1 MRAFL
6 ILVLLMACCF
16 VAGALLA
23 YPAYL
28 LVHPL
33 NESWPFHR
41 IAARLAMVLLLVGLI
56 ITLRRLQVRTREDW
70 GFGVPRATFA
80 RTLLLAL
87 ALGIGSM
94 LPVAAI
100 LFGLEVR
107 VLKAD
112 LAFDVA
118 GILVTIVSALLAGLV
133 VAFLEETLLRGAM
146 YTAIARESG
155 RRAAIG
161 LTALIYS
168 ALHFLSRVR
177 IAHEDVDWGSGP
189 ELLAGTFATFTQP
202 QVIADSF
209 LALAAV
215 GGLLGL
221 IRARTGHIAACIGLH
236 AGWVCVIG
244 VLRELSVRNAGSR
257 WSFLVGDYDGVVG
270 WLVLLWASIIVA
282 VYAYLGRRGQGGI
295 TPASPSRAP
304 R

>member
-41 IAARLAMVLLLVGLI
+41 IAARLAMLLLLVGLL
-56 ITLRRLQVRTREDW
+56 ITLRRLQVRTRADW
-70 GFGVPRATFA
+70 GFGVHRATFV
-80 RTLLLAL
+80 RTLLVAL

-100 LFGLEVR
+100 LLGLDVR
-107 VLKAD
+107 VLKPELSLD
-112 LAFDVA
+112 LAGVLLA
-118 GILVTIVSALLAGLV
+118 TVSALLAGLV
-133 VAFLEETLLRGAM
+133 VAFIEETLLRGAM

-155 RRAAIG
+155 GRVAIG

-177 IAHEDVDWGSGP
+177 IAHEDVDWGSGR
-189 ELLAGTFATFTQP
+189 ELLAGAFATFTQP
-202 QVIADSF
+202 QMIVDSF

-215 GGLLGL
+215 GVLLGL

-244 VLRELSVRNAGSR
+244 VLREVSVRNAASR
-257 WSFLVGDYDGVVG
+257 WSFLAGDYDGVIG
-270 WLVLLWASIIVA
+270 WLVFLWAAIIA
-282 VYAYLGRRGQGGI
+282 AAYAYLGPRVVGAI
-295 TPASPSRAP
+295 TPATPSREP

>member
-1 MRAFL
+1 
-6 ILVLLMACCF
+6 MACCF

-107 VLKAD
+107 ALKAD

-146 YTAIARESG
+146 YTAITRESG
-155 RRAAIG
+155 DRAAIG

-177 IAHEDVDWGSGP
+177 VAHEDVDWGSGRGSGP

-215 GGLLGL
+215 GVLLGL

>member
-16 VAGALLA
+16 VAGAVLA

-41 IAARLAMVLLLVGLI
+41 IAARLAMLFLLVGLLLV
-56 ITLRRLQVRTREDW
+56 LRRLQVRTRADW
-70 GFGVPRATFA
+70 GYGVARATFL
-80 RTLLLAL
+80 RTVLGALLI
-87 ALGIGSM
+87 GIVSM
-94 LPVAAI
+94 LPVAALLLGLDVRELKPGALDLTSVTLTI
-100 LFGLEVR
+100 LG
-107 VLKAD
+107 
-112 LAFDVA
+112 
-118 GILVTIVSALLAGLV
+118 ALLAGLV
-133 VAFLEETLLRGAM
+133 VAFFEETFLRGAM
-146 YTAIARESG
+146 HTAIARESG
-155 RRAAIG
+155 QRAAIG

-177 IAHEDVDWGSGP
+177 IAHEDVTWSSGGK
-189 ELLAGTFATFTQP
+189 LLAGTFATFTQP
-202 QVIADSF
+202 QVIVDSF

-215 GGLLGL
+215 GVLLGV

-244 VLRELSVRNAGSR
+244 VLREVSVRNPASP

-270 WLVLLWASIIVA
+270 WLVFAWATLIIG
-282 VYAYLGRRGQGGI
+282 VYVYLERRGFVRV
-295 TPASPSRAP
+295 TPATPSRAP

>member
-6 ILVLLMACCF
+6 TLVLLMAFCF
-16 VAGALLA
+16 AAGALLA

-33 NESWPFHR
+33 NEGWPFHR
-41 IAARLAMVLLLVGLI
+41 IAARLAMLLLLLGLLLV
-56 ITLRRLQVRTREDW
+56 LRRLQVRSRADW
-70 GFGVPRATFA
+70 GYGATSATFV

-87 ALGIGSM
+87 ALGIVSM

-100 LFGLEVR
+100 LFGLDVR
-107 VLKAD
+107 ELRAPGSPGLTGVL
-112 LAFDVA
+112 L
-118 GILVTIVSALLAGLV
+118 TIASALLAGLV
-133 VAFLEETLLRGAM
+133 VAFAEETFLRGAM

-155 RRAAIG
+155 DRAAIG

-177 IAHEDVDWGSGP
+177 IAHEDVDWGSGRD
-189 ELLAGTFATFTQP
+189 LLRGTFATFAQP
-202 QVIADSF
+202 QLIVDSF

-215 GGLLGL
+215 GVLLGL

-244 VLRELSVRNAGSR
+244 VLRELSVRNPQSR

-270 WLVLLWASIIVA
+270 WLVFVWSAAIVA
-282 VYAYLGRRGQGGI
+282 AYAYFSR
-295 TPASPSRAP
+295 SRAP

>member
-33 NESWPFHR
+33 NEGWPFHR
-41 IAARLAMVLLLVGLI
+41 IAARLAMLLLLVALI
-56 ITLRRLQVRTREDW
+56 ITLRRLQVRTRADW
-70 GFGVPRATFA
+70 GFGIPRATFV
-80 RTLLLAL
+80 RTLLVAL

-94 LPVAAI
+94 LLVAAV
-100 LFGLEVR
+100 LLGLEVR
-107 VLKAD
+107 VLKPGVSLD
-112 LAFDVA
+112 LAGLFLA
-118 GILVTIVSALLAGLV
+118 IVSALLAGLV
-133 VAFLEETLLRGAM
+133 VALIEETLLRGAM

-155 RRAAIG
+155 ERVAIG

-177 IAHEDVDWGSGP
+177 IAHEDVDWASGG

-202 QVIADSF
+202 QLIADSF

-215 GGLLGL
+215 GVLLGFV
-221 IRARTGHIAACIGLH
+221 RARSGHIAACIGLH

-244 VLRELSVRNAGSR
+244 VLREVSVRNAASR
-257 WSFLVGDYDGVVG
+257 WSFLAGDYDGVVG
-270 WLVLLWASIIVA
+270 WLVFLWAAIIIA
-282 VYAYLGRRGQGGI
+282 AYAYLGPRRFRGI
-295 TPASPSRAP
+295 TPATPSREP

>member
-6 ILVLLMACCF
+6 VLVVLMACCF

-28 LVHPL
+28 LLHPL
-33 NESWPFHR
+33 NEDWPFHR
-41 IAARLAMVLLLVGLI
+41 IAARLATLLLLVGLFFA
-56 ITLRRLQVRTREDW
+56 LRYLHVRTRAAW
-70 GFGVPRATFA
+70 GYGVPRATFI
-80 RTLLLAL
+80 RTMLVAL
-87 ALGIGSM
+87 AVGVVSM

-100 LFGLEVR
+100 LFGLGVR
-107 VLKAD
+107 ELKPQMALD
-112 LAFDVA
+112 LA
-118 GILVTIVSALLAGLV
+118 GILRTVLSALLAGLV
-133 VAFLEETLLRGAM
+133 VAFTEETLVRGAM
-146 YTAIARESG
+146 HTAIARESG
-155 RRAAIG
+155 DRVAIG

-177 IAHEDVDWGSGP
+177 IAHDDVDWGSGR
-189 ELLAGTFATFTQP
+189 ELLAGTFVTFTQP
-202 QVIADSF
+202 HLIADSF
-209 LALAAV
+209 LALFAV
-215 GGLLGL
+215 GVLLGL

-244 VLRELSVRNAGSR
+244 VLRGLSVRNPASP

-270 WLVLLWASIIVA
+270 WLVFAWAALIIGL
-282 VYAYLGRRGQGGI
+282 YAFLERRGFFRT